1 MCEYLETRYV
11 ELHGLWGRTEDDSEE
26 KIRGF
31 RYVGGWLYFALG
43 KDSPSVCAP
52 IVTLDAVRIVR
63 VA

>member
-1 MCEYLETRYV
+1 METLYV
-11 ELHGLWGRTEDDSEE
+11 ELHGLFWGRTEDDSEE

-31 RYVGGWLYFALG
+31 RYVGGAWLYFALG